1 MASREEHVVAHLTR
15 WVGEPEAVLEGPG
28 SEEGP
33 VHVHL
38 IPPGPTRACWTLFT
52 TGMSARPMAVPEGAE
67 DFRLTELVL
76 RLPADWPFTEEA
88 LQEERWGWPVR
99 WLHLLT
105 GLPHEQETWLGWGQV
120 VPNGEPPQPFAP
132 GTRLCALLLTHPFWL
147 PEEAWAVEL
156 PGEERVLLSTVLP
169 LTPEEVDFTHAQGAQ
184 ALLAALLE
192 AGVTEVVRPERP
204 SVVPGGHGP

>member
-1 MASREEHVVAHLTR
+1 MVAHLAR
-15 WVGEPEAVLEGPG
+15 WVGEPEALLEGGG
-28 SEEGP
+28 SEEVP
-33 VHVHL
+33 VAVHL

-52 TGMSARPMAVPEGAE
+52 TGLSARPQAVPEGAE
-67 DFRLTELVL
+67 DFRLAELVL

-88 LQEERWGWPVR
+88 LREERWGWPVR
-99 WLHLLT
+99 WLRNLAS
-105 GLPHEQETWLGWGQV
+105 LPHAQAAWLGWGHV
-120 VPNGEPPQPFAP
+120 VPHGEPPRPFAP

-169 LTPEEVDFTHAQGAQ
+169 LTREEADFSHAHGAQ

-192 AGVTEVVRPERP
+192 AGVSEVVRPGRL
-204 SVVPGGHGP
+204 SAVPGGHGP